1 MTNSRATSFGL
12 AHSQNAPT
20 RPGLDTAPRFELGHD
35 SFMSLSGTTI
45 NSSPLAHVSVVV
57 ASVVSVSIR
66 RAPRGA

>member
-1 MTNSRATSFGL
+1 MRHRLGH

-20 RPGLDTAPRFELGHD
+20 RPGLDTAPRFDLGRR

-45 NSSPLAHVSVVV
+45 NASLLAHVSVVV

>member
-1 MTNSRATSFGL
+1 MRHRLGHAR
-12 AHSQNAPT
+12 SQNAPT
-20 RPGLDTAPRFELGHD
+20 RPGLDTAPRFDLGQR

-45 NSSPLAHVSVVV
+45 NASPLAHVSVVV